1 MEMNRR
7 ASAKGAFT
15 LIEVM
20 VVVAIIG
27 LLLAVLLPSF
37 TVVKNRARR
46 TSAVAQFA
54 ALERGLEMFRSE
66 QSLGAT
72 LPPST
77 GDDPD
82 LANRQLIAN
91 PKRSRPDGENNDGT
105 DPVRIAGAH
114 LLVHAMMGADGLG
127 TPGFNDFGTG
137 TADRDGVWS
146 NDTHD
151 TWSGSPDEPSGA
163 YAVDPAEG
171 TVAHP
176 RYGSAGY
183 VDEKMKQQA
192 ASLNDLAD
200 RGIVQNLGTAQDL
213 ATDELLFVDPWDMP
227 ILYYR
232 ASAVSVR
239 MLGNEEEGPG
249 IYWQEDNGVITG
261 TAGGLVNHAGL
272 DFGAGPVA
280 GEFYHPI
287 YNATAPNP
295 TETIDNILQTAAYN
309 NSFARFV
316 LDPSVRARVTPVRK
330 DSYLLISAGKDARYG
345 TQDDVTNWTRETE

>member
-7 ASAKGAFT
+7 ASAQGAFT
-15 LIEVM
+15 LTEVM
-20 VVVAIIG
+20 VVIAIIG
-27 LLLAVLLPSF
+27 LLLAVLLPSV

-46 TSAVAQFA
+46 TRAVAQFA

-77 GDDPD
+77 GDDPE
-82 LANRQLIAN
+82 LADRQLIAN
-91 PKRSRPDGENNDGT
+91 PKLSRPDGENNGGT
-105 DPVRIAGAH
+105 DPIRIAGAH

-146 NDTHD
+146 NDTND
-151 TWSGSPDEPSGA
+151 TWSGAPGQASGA
-163 YAVDPAEG
+163 YALDPETG

-176 RYGSAGY
+176 RYGGAGY
-183 VDEKMKQQA
+183 VDEKMKQRA
-192 ASLNDLAD
+192 VSLNDLTD
-200 RGIVQNLGTAQDL
+200 RGIVQNLGTVTDL

-227 ILYYR
+227 ILSYR

-239 MLGNEEEGPG
+239 MLGDEAAGPG
-249 IYWQEDNGVITG
+249 IFWQEDNGVITG
-261 TAGGLVNHAGL
+261 TANGLVNHVGL

-280 GEFYHPI
+280 GEFFHPI
-287 YNATAPNP
+287 YNAKAPEP
-295 TETIDNILQTAAYN
+295 IPPVDDILQTAAYD
-309 NSFARFV
+309 NSFARFE

-345 TQDDVTNWTRETE
+345 TKDDITNWTRETE